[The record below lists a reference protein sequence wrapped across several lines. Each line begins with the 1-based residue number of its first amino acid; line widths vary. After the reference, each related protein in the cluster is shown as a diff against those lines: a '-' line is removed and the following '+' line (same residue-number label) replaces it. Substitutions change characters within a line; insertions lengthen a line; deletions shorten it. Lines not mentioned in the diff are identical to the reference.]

1 MCCGTDV
8 TAAMRRISIS
18 SGTCR
23 FGKVL
28 APFLGQPYGE
38 ALRDGAITLVRDGD
52 EPVIQYFD
60 NRFPIRP
67 EDHAEIA
74 AAGPDAFDPA
84 TMAGRQRLH
93 RLLER
98 QHYRLAW
105 WRSAGDAINWR
116 RFFDING
123 LVALR
128 MEEAAVFEAT
138 HGTLLRLY
146 QQGLIDGMRV
156 DHVDGLADP
165 PGYCR
170 QLRARLDEL
179 APQRPPTRRRGRPG
193 WSSKRSLVPAS
204 TCPEIGPWMAPA
216 VTNSWTR

>member
-1 MCCGTDV
+1 M
-8 TAAMRRISIS
+8 
-18 SGTCR
+18 
-23 FGKVL
+23 L

-38 ALRDGAITLVRDGD
+38 ALRDGTITLAREGD
-52 EPVIQYFD
+52 EPVIQYYD
-60 NRFPIRP
+60 NQFPIRP
-67 EDHAEIA
+67 EDHAEVVA
-74 AAGPDAFDPA
+74 AQSDAFDPA
-84 TMAGRQRLH
+84 TMVGRQRLH

-128 MEEAAVFEAT
+128 MEDAAVFEAT

-170 QLRARLDEL
+170 QLRC
-179 APQRPPTRRRGRPG
+179 
-193 WSSKRSLVPAS
+193 AS
-204 TCPEIGPWMAPA
+204 
-216 VTNSWTR
+216 R